1 MGLTGRSCI
10 LEEATAE
17 ATAIENVAS
26 GRGAGGENWYALRTR
41 SRHEKIVRDRLAGNG
56 FEPFLPLRKTLRQ
69 WSDRKRITEFPLF
82 AGYCFARFQLTS
94 SIAILQLPGV
104 VEIIGING
112 PQAIPADEIDILK
125 TVAASPRL
133 SDPYAYL
140 TEGAW
145 VEVVRGPL
153 TGIRGQLVRKAGQ
166 HCIVIRVH
174 LIQQAAA
181 VHIDMSEVAPVQ

>member
-1 MGLTGRSCI
+1 M
-10 LEEATAE
+10 
-17 ATAIENVAS
+17 
-26 GRGAGGENWYALRTR
+26 
-41 SRHEKIVRDRLAGNG
+41 VRDRLAGSG
-56 FEPFLPLRKTLRQ
+56 VEPFLPLGRTLRQ
-69 WSDRKRITEFPLF
+69 WSDRKKVTEFPLF
-82 AGYCFARFQLTS
+82 SGYCFARFHLAS

-112 PQAIPADEIDILK
+112 PQAIPVEEMEILRTI
-125 TVAASPRL
+125 AASPRL
-133 SDPYAYL
+133 CDPYAYL

-166 HCIVIRVH
+166 HCIVIRVN

-181 VHIDMSEVAPVQ
+181 VHIDISEVAPVH